1 MGDGRGL
8 RRAGLVLILGA
19 LLGGCVLP
27 GNAAPVVK
35 LGLIGPFEGA
45 GREVGYAVLPA
56 VKAVVAEANA
66 SGDLG
71 AYRVALAVVNDSNDP
86 AAAEREARALAAH
99 PDVLAIIGPFTGE
112 TAAAVASVSLA
123 RGIPWIPAAGSPD
136 GDPADEIN
144 LATHAARRALAA
156 LSADILRNGR
166 PSRAGVQAFLQSAP

>member
-8 RRAGLVLILGA
+8 RWVRLVLILST
-19 LLGGCVLP
+19 LLGGCALP

-56 VKAVVAEANA
+56 VKAVVSAANA

-71 AYRVALAVVNDSNDP
+71 AYRVALVVVNDNNDA
-86 AAAEREARALAAH
+86 AAAEREARSLAAH

-112 TAAAVASVSLA
+112 TAAAAGSVARA
-123 RGIPWIPAAGSPD
+123 RGIPWIPAAGSAD
-136 GDPADEIN
+136 GDPADEIS
-144 LATHAARRALAA
+144 LATHAAKAATAALA
-156 LSADILRNGR
+156 ADILRNGR
-166 PSRAGVQAFLQSAP
+166 PSRQGVQAYLQSAP